1 MLPLLAAAVLAVGGG
16 GGVRAVLQQA
26 ITLQRDPATLQQAI
40 ELYRGVLAEEGA
52 TEAAFEA
59 AMNICLVQIR
69 LPAAQRP
76 SLEELRDCARTA
88 READRGGG
96 EPEPLKTLATVERW
110 MYQALDESAAG
121 GAGVP
126 ADDAGS
132 KQRLL
137 ESMLEHH
144 AEYVRLRTATRSP
157 HHRFASSLPDRFYFN
172 NIGSELALLERP
184 AEAQALWRDA
194 VRLGV
199 WPTADQRPVTTA
211 IDGVYAAPFH
221 SVGSFPWIDTALRRR
236 LPEVLAEAAAV
247 ESGAGLHDGAR
258 PDRLHRPTSSGG
270 SWSEYYFFRQGVREE
285 QNCQHCPA
293 ICELYTHKPL
303 DFESLAVAVSLTP
316 AAWPSGRRRW

>member
-1 MLPLLAAAVLAVGGG
+1 MLPLLAAALLTAPGGG
-16 GGVRAVLQQA
+16 TRATLKQA

-88 READRGGG
+88 READRCGG

-126 ADDAGS
+126 TGAGS

-144 AEYVRLRTATRSP
+144 AEYVRLRSATRSP
-157 HHRFASSLPDRFYFN
+157 HHRFASSLPERFYFN

-199 WPTADQRPVTTA
+199 WPTADQV
-211 IDGVYAAPFH
+211 I
-221 SVGSFPWIDTALRRR
+221 
-236 LPEVLAEAAAV
+236 
-247 ESGAGLHDGAR
+247 
-258 PDRLHRPTSSGG
+258 PT
-270 SWSEYYFFRQGVREE
+270 
-285 QNCQHCPA
+285 P
-293 ICELYTHKPL
+293 
-303 DFESLAVAVSLTP
+303 
-316 AAWPSGRRRW
+316 